1 MTGDGD
7 GVGSKRPAP
16 ADAATLFKRGPK
28 AMRVVHQPGDATT
41 GADDRDGEGKVRR
54 GSDDVVRTGQ
64 SNSSRDGSL
73 ASHPRLAARLRAL
86 CSALERPA
94 GAHPNNLSIARW
106 HATNDT
112 KLPYVAELV
121 RTRGKHFTKFGH
133 VCGARTY
140 LLPEEVLFLV
150 ETERLAVVAP
160 RKKGKGGGDEGKD
173 AATKGATNDTNHNDT
188 NHNEAMSLRAV
199 RDAVTRRC
207 GVKEAW
213 YAVFAKLARE
223 GYAVRRFDSPW
234 CQPRGTAA
242 GDHAVFAGS
251 GPLAGDYVA
260 KPNPKPKPK
269 PKSKHRRRRR
279 RSGSTHRRRWRWM
292 VAGRGWMDGDYADAA
307 ETASADGL
315 RRERSAS
322 RVSGVR
328 AEQAVQQTRSGRGGV
343 LRVPRGEAA
352 ERGGG
357 ARRGAQ
363 GGQRVPRRRRVSRQ
377 ATRDKSKG
385 SETYKVPGDKIVY
398 AHVSDATVM
407 MYRIPAFDAYVPD
420 QHEVLQR
427 M

>member
-7 GVGSKRPAP
+7 GLGSKRPAP

-54 GSDDVVRTGQ
+54 GDDDVVRTGQ
-64 SNSSRDGSL
+64 SNSRDGSL

-106 HATNDT
+106 HATNDA

-160 RKKGKGGGDEGKD
+160 RKKGKGAGDEGKD
-173 AATKGATNDTNHNDT
+173 AATKGATNDTNHNHA

-234 CQPRGTAA
+234 CQPRGAAA

-260 KPNPKPKPK
+260 NPKPKPNLK
-269 PKSKHRRRRR
+269 PN
-279 RSGSTHRRRWRWM
+279 T
-292 VAGRGWMDGDYADAA
+292 DGGDEEAEVPIAA
-307 ETASADGL
+307 
-315 RRERSAS
+315 
-322 RVSGVR
+322 
-328 AEQAVQQTRSGRGGV
+328 
-343 LRVPRGEAA
+343 
-352 ERGGG
+352 GGG
-357 ARRGAQ
+357 GGWWLDEAGWTGTTQTPPRPLPPTDCAASGALPVFQVYAPNRQFSKRDPDEVAFFVFHGARPPNAEEAHGAAH
-363 GGQRVPRRRRVSRQ
+363 RVANEFREGAEYHAKR
-377 ATRDKSKG
+377 RDKSKG
-385 SETYKVPGDKIVY
+385 SESYKVPGDKIVY

>member
-64 SNSSRDGSL
+64 SNSRDGSL

-260 KPNPKPKPK
+260 KPNPKPNPN
-269 PKSKHRRRRR
+269 PNPNTD
-279 RSGSTHRRRWRWM
+279 GGDEEAEVPIAAGGRWM

-377 ATRDKSKG
+377 ATRTKVKG
-385 SETYKVPGDKIVY
+385 RSLTRYPGIR
-398 AHVSDATVM
+398 SCT
-407 MYRIPAFDAYVPD
+407 RTC
-420 QHEVLQR
+420 R
-427 M
+427 TRR

>member
-54 GSDDVVRTGQ
+54 GSDVARTGQ

-160 RKKGKGGGDEGKD
+160 RKKGKG
-173 AATKGATNDTNHNDT
+173 AAEETHRCFHCQTESTKMMCCSQCH
-188 NHNEAMSLRAV
+188 R
-199 RDAVTRRC
+199 
-207 GVKEAW
+207 AW
-213 YAVFAKLARE
+213 YCGRPCQKKHWKLHKRACVAAVA
-223 GYAVRRFDSPW
+223 
-234 CQPRGTAA
+234 
-242 GDHAVFAGS
+242 
-251 GPLAGDYVA
+251 
-260 KPNPKPKPK
+260 
-269 PKSKHRRRRR
+269 
-279 RSGSTHRRRWRWM
+279 
-292 VAGRGWMDGDYADAA
+292 
-307 ETASADGL
+307 
-315 RRERSAS
+315 
-322 RVSGVR
+322 
-328 AEQAVQQTRSGRGGV
+328 
-343 LRVPRGEAA
+343 GEAA
-352 ERGGG
+352 AVAVAVSA
-357 ARRGAQ
+357 ARISVTTSRL
-363 GGQRVPRRRRVSRQ
+363 VS
-377 ATRDKSKG
+377 
-385 SETYKVPGDKIVY
+385 
-398 AHVSDATVM
+398 M
-407 MYRIPAFDAYVPD
+407 MS
-420 QHEVLQR
+420 
-427 M
+427 